1 MDNTQSLSY
10 RVQGAIFEVY
20 NNLGPGLLE
29 SVYQAALM
37 HELKLRGMK
46 VEEFVKLPVLYKNV
60 EVKEAFVLDI
70 IVENR
75 IIIEIK
81 SVQELDKVHFKQILN
96 YLRLKDLYI
105 GFLVN
110 FNAISLDDQQLIK
123 VFNKHATDKTDY

>member
-46 VEEFVKLPVLYKNV
+46 VEEFVKWPVLYKNV

>member
-81 SVQELDKVHFKQILN
+81 SVHELDKVQFKQILN